1 MICRRKLFSSSSA
14 FYEAHA
20 PTDRARHAVDPR
32 PDPDHQGENHAGGF
46 GRKLVGEL
54 WMYPDGSQIVEL
66 STKAKPSRRSR
77 WRRRRGRS
85 CLSLGVD
92 LTSEQQ
98 TRPRPRSSSSR
109 VRAEGRR
116 HDDRT
121 GPAAGA
127 RVRQARLPRRDHR
140 RVRRLRENDTVR
152 VIDALVVFKD
162 AEGDVAVLKGNQLS
176 KDEAEEFGAV
186 VGGLLGLGAGGEE
199 GMEAGAIAA
208 RRPRRTASTCSTR
221 KRRGRPGRAALRCRG
236 RAHPARASLGDR
248 AARRDRARRLPHRR
262 TLHQSPR
269 SDRDRPDLRGRGR
282 GARRVRPRCVVD
294 AHEGGTGMMPARRV
308 ARRTS
313 RRTSRRMADSQ
324 SEPGGSATAAAP
336 RRRTTWRRS
345 SSSPR

>member
-1 MICRRKLFSSSSA
+1 METFNVEVDAMPGGFVCSASFKGVADNTAIREAASGDLPIRKLFSKQQRA

-20 PTDRARHAVDPR
+20 PDGVELDTLSTLGPIPIIKVKITP
-32 PDPDHQGENHAGGF
+32 QGF

-66 STKAKPSRRSR
+66 STKRSLR
-77 WRRRRGRS
+77 GVPGGSGGEGVPAEPWRGPH
-85 CLSLGVD
+85 
-92 LTSEQQ
+92 E
-98 TRPRPRSSSSR
+98 
-109 VRAEGRR
+109 RATDE
-116 HDDRT
+116 DQDR
-121 GPAAGA
+121 A
-127 RVRQARLPRRDHR
+127 RVLLECDGRGDDMTIGPVQLLVLGFDKPDFRGEIIEEFE
-140 RVRRLRENDTVR
+140 RLRENDTVR

-162 AEGDVAVLKGNQLS
+162 AEGDVAVLKGSQLS

-221 KRRGRPGRAALRCRG
+221 KSVGRPGRAALRCRG

-248 AARRDRARRLPHRR
+248 AARRDRARRRLHRR

-282 GARRVRPRCVVD
+282 GARRVRL
-294 AHEGGTGMMPARRV
+294 
-308 ARRTS
+308 
-313 RRTSRRMADSQ
+313 
-324 SEPGGSATAAAP
+324 
-336 RRRTTWRRS
+336 RS
-345 SSSPR
+345 PMLTKEERA